1 VAQGESDERPAVLL
15 LAAMATELRPLVR
28 ALRLQPTEVGGLE
41 ARGGR
46 RSDGRSIV
54 AALVGVGPEAA
65 GTATEQLLAATEA
78 RRVVLAGVSGGIDPE
93 MTIGTLLSPDL
104 VVERATGREHRPTR
118 PVQGGRTGT
127 LVTCATLAI
136 GEGPVGDLTAQGV
149 AAVDMETA
157 AVAHVCE
164 RRGVPWGVV
173 RVISDRPD
181 DHLVD
186 DAVFG
191 LVREDGSTDGRA
203 VARLLAR
210 RPWEV
215 RRLARLA
222 GDTRT
227 ALAALT
233 PVTLADVSAPGS

>member
-1 VAQGESDERPAVLL
+1 MAGPDSDERPAVLL

-28 ALRLQPTEVGGLE
+28 ALRLQPKKVGGIE

-46 RSDGRSIV
+46 RADGRTLI

-65 GTATEQLLAATEA
+65 GTATEQWLAATDA
-78 RRVVLAGVSGGIDPE
+78 GRVVLAGVSGGIDPE
-93 MTIGTLLSPDL
+93 MTIGTLLSPEL
-104 VVERATGREHRPTR
+104 VVERSTGRQHHPTR
-118 PVQGGRTGT
+118 PVKGGRAGT

-136 GEGPVGDLTAQGV
+136 GEGPVGDLMAQGV

-157 AVAHVCE
+157 AVADVCE

-191 LVREDGSTDGRA
+191 LVRQDGSTDGRA

-233 PVTLADVSAPGS
+233 PVTLADVSEPGS

>member
-1 VAQGESDERPAVLL
+1 MAPGEGDDPPAVLV
-15 LAAMATELRPLVR
+15 LAAMVTELRPVVR
-28 ALRLQPTEVGGLE
+28 ALGLRPQQVAGAE

-46 RSDGRSIV
+46 RSDGRPLV
-54 AALVGVGPEAA
+54 AAVVGVGPEAA
-65 GTATEQLLAATEA
+65 GAATERLLAATGA
-78 RRVVLAGVSGGIDPE
+78 GRVVLAGVSGGIDPA

-104 VVERATGREHRPTR
+104 VVERSSGREHRPTR
-118 PVQGGRTGT
+118 PVTGGRGGT
-127 LVTCATLAI
+127 LVTCDTLAI
-136 GEGPVGDLTAQGV
+136 GEGPVGDLAAQGV

-157 AVAHVCE
+157 AVAAVCE

-173 RVISDRPD
+173 RAISDRPD

-186 DAVFG
+186 DTVFG
-191 LVREDGSTDGRA
+191 LVRTDGSTDGRA

-215 RRLARLA
+215 RRLARIA
-222 GDTRT
+222 GDTRA

-233 PVTLADVSAPGS
+233 AVTVADVSAPGS